1 MLVGKSF
8 SMDDPKDLTA
18 KGKPSIDP
26 GATYT
31 FELGLEG
38 DIFGHESFREHA
50 RGTYLNKHGKVG
62 LQLTVGGRE
71 QVAGRGAEARRRA
84 D

>member
-1 MLVGKSF
+1 MKPSTSISRRIRPEGRLDFLWMLSGKSF
-8 SMDDPKDLTA
+8 SMEDPKDLTA

-38 DIFGHESFREHA
+38 DIFGHESFREHV
-50 RGTYLNKHGKVG
+50 RGII
-62 LQLTVGGRE
+62 
-71 QVAGRGAEARRRA
+71 
-84 D
+84 